1 MLKSTKSRCEPNWS
15 LFTKEIEGRWM
26 RKRIFFLLRIILI
39 MTRCNSLNDEKLQK
53 IIVKIDENPL
63 KNIFQRAF
71 ILVCF

>member
-1 MLKSTKSRCEPNWS
+1 
-15 LFTKEIEGRWM
+15 M
-26 RKRIFFLLRIILI
+26 RKRILFLLRIILI

-63 KNIFQRAF
+63 ENIFQRAF

>member
-1 MLKSTKSRCEPNWS
+1 
-15 LFTKEIEGRWM
+15 M
-26 RKRIFFLLRIILI
+26 RKRILFLLRIILI